1 MVKDT
6 AQLFSLTANKKLAKD
21 IAKILGLDVSPVLVS
36 HFADGETLCEPV
48 ESVRD
53 KNCYIIQS
61 TCGPVNENLMEIL
74 IFVDALKRSSA
85 KTVTVVM
92 PYYGY
97 ARQDRKAK
105 PRQPIT
111 SRLVA
116 DLLKTSGVD
125 RVVCVDLHASQIQGF
140 FSCVVDEI
148 TAIPLLSTHF
158 RDKVDS
164 DWVTVSPDHGG
175 VNRARNVAER
185 LSTPIA
191 IIDKRRSKPNEAE
204 VMHIIGDVKDKHCI
218 MVDDIIDTAGS
229 CSEGARALLKAGAKS
244 VRIAAT
250 HGIFSSP
257 AKERLLDSGLFE
269 EVVITDSIP
278 LKEEIKDKRV
288 TVLSL
293 APMLAKI
300 IEHIELG
307 LPLTIVY
314 DMFVEKL

>member
-1 MVKDT
+1 MIGNN
-6 AQLFSLTANKKLAKD
+6 ALIFSLTANVQLAQD
-21 IAKILGLDVSPVLVS
+21 VANILGTTVSPVSVS
-36 HFADGETLCEPV
+36 HFADGEIICEPIN
-48 ESVRD
+48 SVRE

-61 TCGPVNENLMEIL
+61 TCAPVTEHLFELL
-74 IFVDALKRSSA
+74 IFVDAVKRSSA
-85 KTVTVVM
+85 KSITVVV

-97 ARQDRKAK
+97 ARQDRKSK

-116 DLLKTSGVD
+116 DLMKTAGVD

-158 RDKVDS
+158 YGKVAS

-175 VNRARNVAER
+175 VNRARKVAER
-185 LSTPIA
+185 LNTPIA

-204 VMHIIGDVKDKHCI
+204 VMHIIGDIKDKHCVMI
-218 MVDDIIDTAGS
+218 DDIIDTAGS

-257 AKERLLDSGLFE
+257 ARERMIESDLFE
-269 EVVITDSIP
+269 EIVVTDSIP
-278 LKEEIKDKRV
+278 LKDYMKCDKV

-307 LPLTIVY
+307 LPLTYVY
-314 DMFVEKL
+314 DMFVDKI